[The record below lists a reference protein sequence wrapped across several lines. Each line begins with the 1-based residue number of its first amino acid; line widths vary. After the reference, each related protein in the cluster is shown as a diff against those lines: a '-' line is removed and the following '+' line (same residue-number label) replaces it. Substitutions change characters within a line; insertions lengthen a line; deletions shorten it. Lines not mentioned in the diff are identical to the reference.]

1 MKDNFSTQA
10 ATYAQFRPTY
20 PADLFDFILQNVENK
35 QIAWDCATG
44 NGQAA
49 KVLAQHFDKVF
60 ATDIS
65 QKQIDNAAKADNI
78 VYSVGKAEAT
88 DFADN
93 TFDLITVAQAIHW
106 FDFEKFY
113 AEVRRVAK
121 PNATLAVWG
130 YGVMRFDDEEVDRLI
145 QNFYH
150 HVVGEYWDAERRHI
164 DEHYSNVP
172 FPFETIETPY
182 FEMTFN
188 WHLYELEGYLNSWSS
203 VQHFIKRNG
212 YNPIPNLMIDIEAVW
227 RKFNREQVHFPIFM
241 KIGKIRK

>member
-20 PADLFDFILQNVENK
+20 PRDLFDCILQNVENK

-65 QKQIDNAAKADNI
+65 QKQLDNAAKSDNI
-78 VYSVGKAEAT
+78 LYSVGKAEAT

-93 TFDLITVAQAIHW
+93 FFDLITVAQAIHW

-130 YGVMRFDDEEVDRLI
+130 YGVMQFDNKEIDKLI

-150 HVVGEYWDAERRHI
+150 HIVGEYWDAERRHI
-164 DEHYSNVP
+164 DEHYRTVP

-212 YNPIPNLMIDIEAVW
+212 YNPIPKLMLDIEPIW
-227 RKFNREQVHFPIFM
+227 GEFNREQVHFPVFM
-241 KIGKIRK
+241 KIGKIMK